1 MLNRI
6 TIVLLV
12 LAGFL
17 SARVITWTAY
27 STESQAD
34 ADEEA
39 IAGVAKQV
47 ASRVASTV
55 TVRKNEDQ
63 FDLKKSIDTKKSIH
77 SDVFL
82 KGIKIQRL
90 PKSDNKF
97 GSTASIDLDELTS
110 KYRFKLQ
117 SIQAEVSK
125 FEASAKKALAER
137 RYAEVAR
144 NLGNVPGLSNS
155 YNMVLE
161 EMSDYVPLDNSMRLN
176 TESSSITDAMVAD
189 LRRVVIKVA
198 VVGEPGSQDSQMSF
212 SVDVSNAEAGIDGF
226 PVSVVKNGKILTE
239 AYTDSKGHVEIQIP
253 KSQLRASPHELFV
266 APRLSS
272 LYCNAAALNPVL
284 VRYPM
289 EVSRC
294 AVNLSCSDASV
305 CSTVMKKLTDHYGD
319 VYESRSAPL
328 TKVTAQGQLKNKM
341 GSVQSYGVAVSLSKN
356 GESCQKEQT
365 GAGRNKS
372 EALASAIK
380 KMDIESCF
388 EILDLCPAGK

>member
-39 IAGVAKQV
+39 IAGVAKQI

-55 TVRKNEDQ
+55 TVRKSEDQ
-63 FDLKKSIDTKKSIH
+63 SDLKKNIDTKKSIH

-97 GSTASIDLDELTS
+97 GSTASIDLDELSS

-117 SIQAEVSK
+117 SIQAEVSR

-155 YNMVLE
+155 YDMILE
-161 EMSDYVPLDNSMRLN
+161 EMSDYVPLDNSLQLHS
-176 TESSSITDAMVAD
+176 ESSSIADAMVND
-189 LRRVVIKVA
+189 LRHLVIKAA
-198 VVGEPGSQDSQMSF
+198 VIGEQGGRDSLLAL
-212 SVDVSNAEAGIDGF
+212 SVDVSNAGTAVDGF
-226 PVSVVKNGKILTE
+226 PVSIAKSGKILTE
-239 AYTDSKGHVEIQIP
+239 VYTDSKGHAEIQIP
-253 KSQLRASPHELFV
+253 KSKLRAAPHELFV

-272 LYCNAAALNPVL
+272 LYCSAAALNPIS

-289 EVSRC
+289 EVSKC
-294 AVNLSCSDASV
+294 GVKLSCSDASV
-305 CSTVMKKLTDHYGD
+305 CATIMKKLTDQFGD
-319 VYESRSAPL
+319 VYESENAPL
-328 TKVTAQGQLKNKM
+328 TKVSTQAQLKNKM
-341 GSVQSYGVAVSLSKN
+341 GGVQSYGVTLSLSKD
-356 GESCQKEQT
+356 GKSCQRMQT
-365 GAGRNKS
+365 GAGRN
-372 EALASAIK
+372 EAEAIQSAIK
-380 KMDIESCF
+380 KMDVEGCF
-388 EILDLCPAGK
+388 QMLELCPAGL

>member
-55 TVRKNEDQ
+55 TVRKSEDQ
-63 FDLKKSIDTKKSIH
+63 SDLKKNIDTKKSIH

-117 SIQAEVSK
+117 SIQAEVSR

-155 YNMVLE
+155 YNMILE

-189 LRRVVIKVA
+189 LRRVVIKAAVA
-198 VVGEPGSQDSQMSF
+198 GESGSQDTLMSF
-212 SVDVSNAEAGIDGF
+212 SVDVSNAGTGIDGF
-226 PVSVVKNGKILTE
+226 PVSIAKNGKILME
-239 AYTDSKGHVEIQIP
+239 AYTDSKGHAEILIP
-253 KSQLRASPHELFV
+253 KSQLRAVPHELFV
-266 APRLSS
+266 APRLFS
-272 LYCNAAALNPVL
+272 LYCNAAALNPVS

-328 TKVTAQGQLKNKM
+328 TRVTAQGQLKNKM
-341 GSVQSYGVAVSLSKN
+341 GSVQSYGVAVSLSK
-356 GESCQKEQT
+356 GEKSCQRMQT
-365 GAGRNKS
+365 GAGRNEV
-372 EALASAIK
+372 EATQSAIK
-380 KMDIESCF
+380 KMDIENCF
-388 EILDLCPAGK
+388 EMLDLCPAGK

>member
-1 MLNRI
+1 M
-6 TIVLLV
+6 LV
-12 LAGFL
+12 LVGFL
-17 SARVITWTAY
+17 SARVVTWTAY

-34 ADEEA
+34 ADEAA
-39 IAGVAKQV
+39 IAGVAKQISSHV
-47 ASRVASTV
+47 VSTV
-55 TVRKNEDQ
+55 TVRQSEDQ
-63 FDLKKSIDTKKSIH
+63 SDLKKSIDTKKSVH
-77 SDVFL
+77 SDIFL

-90 PKSDNKF
+90 PKSENKF

-155 YNMVLE
+155 YNVILE
-161 EMSDYVPLDNSMRLN
+161 EMSAYVPLDNSMRLI
-176 TESSSITDAMVAD
+176 TESSSITDAMVSD
-189 LRRVVIKVA
+189 LRRVVIKA
-198 VVGEPGSQDSQMSF
+198 ALAGEPDSPDSLMTF
-212 SVDVSNAEAGIDGF
+212 SVDVSNAGTGIDGF
-226 PVSVVKNGKILTE
+226 PVSVAKNGKILTE
-239 AYTDSKGHVEIQIP
+239 AFTDSKGHVEIQIP

-272 LYCNAAALNPVL
+272 LYCNAAALNPVS

-305 CSTVMKKLTDHYGD
+305 CSTIMKKLADRYGD
-319 VYESRSAPL
+319 VYESKSASL
-328 TKVTAQGQLKNKM
+328 TKIKAQGQLKNKM
-341 GSVQSYGVAVSLSKN
+341 GSVQSYGVTMSLSKD
-356 GESCQKEQT
+356 GKSCQREQT
-365 GAGRNKS
+365 GAGRNKA
-372 EALASAIK
+372 EALVSAIK
-380 KMDIESCF
+380 KMDIENCF
-388 EILDLCPAGK
+388 EMLDLCPAGK

>member
-12 LAGFL
+12 LVGFL
-17 SARVITWTAY
+17 SARVVTWTAY

-34 ADEEA
+34 ADEAA
-39 IAGVAKQV
+39 IAGVAKQISSHV
-47 ASRVASTV
+47 VSTV
-55 TVRKNEDQ
+55 VVRQSEDQ
-63 FDLKKSIDTKKSIH
+63 SDLKKSIDTKKSVH
-77 SDVFL
+77 SDIFL

-90 PKSDNKF
+90 PKSENKF

-176 TESSSITDAMVAD
+176 TESSSITDAMVND
-189 LRRVVIKVA
+189 LRHVVIKAAVA
-198 VVGEPGSQDSQMSF
+198 GESGSQDSQISF
-212 SVDVSNAEAGIDGF
+212 SVDVSNVGAGIDGF

-239 AYTDSKGHVEIQIP
+239 AYTDSKGHAEILIP

-266 APRLSS
+266 APRLFS

-294 AVNLSCSDASV
+294 AVNLSCSDAKV
-305 CSTVMKKLTDHYGD
+305 CSTVMKKLTDRYGD

-328 TKVTAQGQLKNKM
+328 TKVKAQGQLKNKM
-341 GSVQSYGVAVSLSKN
+341 GSVQSYGVTMSLSKD
-356 GESCQKEQT
+356 GKSCQKEQT

-372 EALASAIK
+372 EALVSAIK
-380 KMDIESCF
+380 KMDIENCF
-388 EILDLCPAGK
+388 EMLDLCPAGK